1 MTELEG
7 WLFVTGKDNFTIRV
21 ASGNG
26 QLIVDHATIGS
37 ITETI
42 IENRIDV
49 FIADPLVTL
58 HSVPENDNIRMSE
71 VIHIFGDIAAKCDC
85 AIDVWPS
92 NGTEEKEFNSD
103 DSRGA
108 SAVGAAVRASRVF
121 NRMSKSEAG
130 GAGLSEDDRLFY
142 IRIDRGKA
150 NYLPPATKATWFQLR
165 SVELLNGEQVG
176 AIAPWVFPGQDAA
189 PSPEKTAAD
198 RAAEHV
204 FLEILRRF
212 NTSDRPASDRKGSNY
227 APTQFA
233 EEKEAKAAKLGSLQ
247 IRAAML
253 RLLDDGRIRP
263 RDQRQGWQR
272 VHTLAPA

>member
-1 MTELEG
+1 LHNADDDSDEIRRRIAACCRLHNVPMTELEG

-37 ITETI
+37 ITKTI

-58 HSVPENDNIRMSE
+58 HSVPENDNMRMSE

-150 NYLPPATKATWFQLR
+150 NYLPPSDESDLVPT
-165 SVELLNGEQVG
+165 
-176 AIAPWVFPGQDAA
+176 
-189 PSPEKTAAD
+189 PER
-198 RAAEHV
+198 RAAK
-204 FLEILRRF
+204 RR
-212 NTSDRPASDRKGSNY
+212 TGRRHRAMGIPWPGRGAVARKDRG
-227 APTQFA
+227 
-233 EEKEAKAAKLGSLQ
+233 
-247 IRAAML
+247 
-253 RLLDDGRIRP
+253 RP
-263 RDQRQGWQR
+263 RRR
-272 VHTLAPA
+272 ACVP